1 MHRPGIAS
9 VVGDTIVLDGTTMEE
24 LERYHID
31 TLHLVL
37 DKVNQDV
44 AAHEAQEH
52 AQAQRAERQR
62 RQHADNV
69 RQVAQRLKFD

>member
-9 VVGDTIVLDGTTMEE
+9 VAGDAIILDGTTMEE

-31 TLHLVL
+31 TLRLVL

-44 AAHEAQEH
+44 AAHETSEH
-52 AQAQRAERQR
+52 AKAERAEQQR
-62 RQHADNV
+62 SRHADNV
-69 RQVAQRLKFD
+69 REVAQRLKFD